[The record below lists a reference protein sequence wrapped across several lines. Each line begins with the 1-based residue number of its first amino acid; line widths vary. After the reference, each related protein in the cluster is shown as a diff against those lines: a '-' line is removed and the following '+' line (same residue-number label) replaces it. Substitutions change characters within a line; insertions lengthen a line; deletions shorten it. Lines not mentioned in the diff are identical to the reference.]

1 MTSIEE
7 RIAIEDLFSVYG
19 FYLDDDRL
27 EDWLELFVEDCT
39 YKIMPRENVDLDLP
53 ASLMLC
59 ENKNMLRDRIVSLRE
74 ANEYSIHR
82 DKRLISN
89 LRIEKAA
96 HSNFIVAANFL
107 IFQSDSEGAGS
118 LFSFG
123 TYNDKIIFVNDEP
136 KFLNKTVIIDNWSI
150 PHMLSTPL

>member
-82 DKRLISN
+82 DKHLISN